1 MLRLAEIESK
11 ELKDSLRYVEI
22 QLAKTKENL
31 RATSQQ
37 YSESQAEVQSCHEM
51 ISRQANINHA
61 QAQQIEELSKQV
73 AEAGA
78 RQNEAAEK
86 WKLKLAQ
93 YQNEVDLREADNQ
106 KVKRL
111 LENRDNEVTHLNTQL
126 NIALERTK
134 DIEDE
139 LEMKDG
145 ENNRLR
151 RQCAD
156 TESAMQDLYK
166 SRKGPG
172 SLTIEIDSLKA
183 DNERLISLL
192 RRTSEYSDF
201 DDAQIVKA
209 ANSLTMKGV
218 AGVQDS
224 LAANRRTRGVS
235 ADACKPKGGKSNDW
249 IPTEAVRAVLKI
261 KDHFEGKMTET
272 AVSQILYE
280 LNTIWRNLMRAE
292 TDAIKRRMGA
302 QIQDLRRQVVT
313 KQAFD
318 KGELL
323 AEITRTKKQLS
334 FTSKQLQT
342 KKRPQA
348 APGKEN
354 TRGSSDQAGVEELE
368 RSIRMVETIGIQK
381 RALEGENEELRSR
394 IEVLEHSRIDQ
405 HQSANQAAQR
415 HGLMPM
421 AYGSNQSSEFAL

>member
-37 YSESQAEVQSCHEM
+37 YSESQADVQSCHEQ

-78 RQNEAAEK
+78 RQSEAAEK

-93 YQNEVDLREADNQ
+93 KEGEVDIREAEINRI
-106 KVKRL
+106 KRL
-111 LENRDNEVTHLNTQL
+111 LEGRDNEVLHLNTQL
-126 NIALERTK
+126 SIAHDRIK

-139 LEMKDG
+139 LEMKSG

-156 TESAMQDLYK
+156 TEAAMQDLYK

-172 SLTIEIDSLKA
+172 SLAIEIDSLKA
-183 DNERLISLL
+183 DNERLIALL

-201 DDAQIVKA
+201 DDTQIVKA
-209 ANSLTMKGV
+209 ANTLTMKGV
-218 AGVQDS
+218 AGVEDTF
-224 LAANRRTRGVS
+224 AANKRTRGAS
-235 ADACKPKGGKSNDW
+235 ADACKSKGGNKSNDW

-261 KDHFEGKMTET
+261 KDKFEGKMTET

-302 QIQDLRRQVVT
+302 QINDLRR
-313 KQAFD
+313 
-318 KGELL
+318 
-323 AEITRTKKQLS
+323 
-334 FTSKQLQT
+334 
-342 KKRPQA
+342 
-348 APGKEN
+348 
-354 TRGSSDQAGVEELE
+354 
-368 RSIRMVETIGIQK
+368 
-381 RALEGENEELRSR
+381 
-394 IEVLEHSRIDQ
+394 
-405 HQSANQAAQR
+405 
-415 HGLMPM
+415 
-421 AYGSNQSSEFAL
+421 